1 VDWALDRD
9 DWLASDPCSSPR
21 NRALDDQR
29 IEACVCHRAGLEL
42 VVQNKIIALCGNQT
56 PVLQAAVSHVT
67 ELFSSSHF
75 CYTYLGT
82 NSAWTLRCFFP
93 SEARIYKAVFLA
105 YVKVRT
111 EFLQNMIDWHCD
123 SIMRMLPQ
131 DRQSATPVFTFSI
144 WESRSFMTIGHKV
157 YLQPET
163 ARTFNIVS
171 SFYFNLHF
179 IWPHL

>member
-1 VDWALDRD
+1 LDWALDRGQ
-9 DWLASDPCSSPR
+9 WLASDPGFSSR
-21 NRALDDQR
+21 NRTPDDQG
-29 IEACVCHRAGLEL
+29 IGACVLHRAGLEL
-42 VVQNKIIALCGNQT
+42 VALNKLIALCGNPT
-56 PVLQAAVSHVT
+56 PVFQAAVNHVT

-75 CYTYLGT
+75 CYKYLGT
-82 NSAWTLRCFFP
+82 NSAWTLRCLFP

-111 EFLQNMIDWHCD
+111 EFLQNMIDWYCD

-144 WESRSFMTIGHKV
+144 WESRSFMTIGHKD

-163 ARTFNIVS
+163 ASAFKTVS
-171 SFYFNLHF
+171 YFYFDLHF
-179 IWPHL
+179 ICPHL